1 MTKAKCL
8 PSTKIMKLKG
18 LNMQMGVKQQTTRDK
33 EKWIVVS
40 MTILLSGGI

>member
-8 PSTKIMKLKG
+8 PNTKLMKLNG
-18 LNMQMGVKQQTTRDK
+18 LNMRMGVKQQTTRDK

-40 MTILLSGGI
+40 MTISMIGGA